1 VNEEAVVVPL
11 GYSAGEFVD
20 LVKPWVKGL
29 KYNALGKCSLR
40 DIVIEPH

>member
-11 GYSAGEFVD
+11 YYSFHGSAE
-20 LVKPWVKGL
+20 LLKPWVKGF
-29 KYNALGKCSLR
+29 KRNALGFFSLK